1 MVISN
6 MPYVFIKHIQS
17 KVSFQKV
24 LRILN
29 KTGYCLYEV
38 ADEESKMLI
47 DDAP

>member
-1 MVISN
+1 MYLASI
-6 MPYVFIKHIQS
+6 F
-17 KVSFQKV
+17 KVRFFSKV

-38 ADEESKMLI
+38 ADEESKKLI